1 MRECEK
7 SGNPNENIDSHPPQR
22 DRLNLPGRVYE
33 IVSFRHRLLVKPA
46 PTNSQI
52 LQQITNHQLLIT
64 LMLYLA
70 EVQNQEILGEIS
82 LQLLACQTSDDT
94 WAILTEESFLTLPKD
109 FAQNPINSAT
119 NGLNEGMLVL
129 ADIGK
134 NSKVLHIQAAT
145 NWVLELVE
153 KYLTTG
159 FTPDFLHQEA
169 QKAEG
174 WRQSLTLQSQE
185 LSRRLIE
192 VEARREQIQNLEA
205 KLQQE
210 KQLLESSIAQLKIGP
225 ATPQI

>member
-1 MRECEK
+1 
-7 SGNPNENIDSHPPQR
+7 
-22 DRLNLPGRVYE
+22 
-33 IVSFRHRLLVKPA
+33 
-46 PTNSQI
+46 
-52 LQQITNHQLLIT
+52 
-64 LMLYLA
+64 MLYLA

-94 WAILTEESFLTLPKD
+94 WAILTEKSFLALPKD

-119 NGLNEGMLVL
+119 NVLNEGMLVL
-129 ADIGK
+129 ADIGE

-210 KQLLESSIAQLKIGP
+210 KQLLESSIDQLKIVP